1 MYDLAIIG
9 GGPGG
14 YVAAER
20 AGAAGLSV
28 ILFEKRELGGV
39 CLNEGCIPTKT
50 LLYSAKVLDY
60 AHHADKYGVY
70 VESAALDY
78 AKVSKRKD
86 KVVKK
91 LVGGVKVKM
100 REASVEVVKGEAM
113 IQGKSGNAFT
123 IVSGDQTFEA
133 ARLLVCT
140 GSEAAVPPIPGL
152 REGLGDTV
160 LTNRE
165 ILALE
170 QQPETLVVI
179 GGGVIGMEFASFFNS
194 IGTKVT
200 VVEMLPKILGPMDDE
215 ISAML
220 QAQYAK
226 KGVEFHLNCQ
236 VTAVEGNDVVY
247 VDSDGNVCRATGEK
261 ILVSVGRRANLQG
274 FGLENLG
281 VEFALN
287 PAGRPYGIKVDERMR
302 TNVPE
307 VYAAGDVTGFSMLA
321 HTASREA
328 EVAVNDMLGKDDK
341 MRYNAIPGVVYTN
354 PEVAGVGLTEAEAE
368 KKGLDCMVL
377 KLPMAY
383 AGRFVAENERGEGL
397 CKVIA
402 DRKSRKVLGV
412 HMLGNPCS
420 EMIYGACIAIEQGMT
435 VEGLKEVVFPHPTVS
450 EIVKETL
457 YGLPTSSPAPRG
469 CCP

>member
-50 LLYSAKVLDY
+50 LLYSAKVYDY
-60 AHHADKYGVY
+60 ANHADKYGVA
-70 VESAALDY
+70 VEGAALEY
-78 AKVSKRKD
+78 AKVLKRKE

-100 REASVEVVKGEAM
+100 REAAVEVVKEEAM
-113 IQGKSGNAFT
+113 IQGKNGEAFV
-123 IVSGDQTFEA
+123 ISAGEA
-133 ARLLVCT
+133 SYEASHLLVCT

-152 REGLGDTV
+152 REGLGGIV
-160 LTNRE
+160 VTNRE

-170 QQPETLVVI
+170 EQPESLVVI

-226 KGVEFHLNCQ
+226 KGVEFHLSCK
-236 VTAVEGNDVVY
+236 VVAVEGNEVVY
-247 VDSDGNVCRATGEK
+247 EDPEGNTCRATGDK
-261 ILVSVGRRANLQG
+261 ILVSVGRRANFQG
-274 FGLENLG
+274 IGLENVG
-281 VEFALN
+281 VELALN
-287 PAGRPYGIKVDERMR
+287 PARRPYGIKVDEHMR
-302 TNVPE
+302 TNVPG

-328 EVAVNDMLGKDDK
+328 EVAVNDILGKEDN
-341 MRYNAIPGVVYTN
+341 MHYNAIPGVVYTN
-354 PEVAGVGLTEAEAE
+354 PEVAGVGVTEAEAAA
-368 KKGLDCMVL
+368 KGLDVAIL
-377 KLPMAY
+377 KLPLAY

-397 CKVIA
+397 CKVIIGKE
-402 DRKSRKVLGV
+402 DRKVLGV

-420 EMIYGACIAIEQGMT
+420 EMIHGACIAIEQGMT
-435 VEGLKEVVFPHPTVS
+435 VEQLQKVVFPHPTVS
-450 EIVKETL
+450 EILKETVF
-457 YGLPTSSPAPRG
+457 TA
-469 CCP
+469 

>member
-28 ILFEKRELGGV
+28 ILFEKKELGGV

-50 LLYSAKVLDY
+50 LLYSAKVYDY
-60 AHHADKYGVY
+60 TRHAEQYGVT
-70 VESAALDY
+70 VEGSAIDFGAIL
-78 AKVSKRKD
+78 KRKQ

-91 LVGGVKVKM
+91 LVGGVRLQMKN
-100 REASVEVVKGEAM
+100 AAVEVVKEPAV
-113 IQGKSGNAFT
+113 IQGRNADG
-123 IVSGDQTFEA
+123 IDIA
-133 ARLLVCT
+133 AGESTYTARNLLICT

-152 REGLGDTV
+152 REGLGGV
-160 LTNRE
+160 VVTNRE

-170 QQPETLVVI
+170 EKPEELVVI

-226 KGVEFHLNCQ
+226 KGVEFHLSCK
-236 VTAVEGNDVVY
+236 VVAVEGNEVVY
-247 VDSDGNVCRATGEK
+247 EDPEGNTCRAKGDK
-261 ILVSVGRRANLQG
+261 ILVSVGRRANFQDI
-274 FGLENLG
+274 GLENIG
-281 VEFALN
+281 VELALN
-287 PAGRPYGIKVDERMR
+287 PAGRPYGIKVDDHMR
-302 TNVPE
+302 TNVPG

-321 HTASREA
+321 HTASREG
-328 EVAVNDMLGKDDK
+328 EVAVNNILGKEDR
-341 MRYNAIPGVVYTN
+341 MRYDAIPGVVYTN
-354 PEVAGVGLTEAEAE
+354 PEVAGTGLTEAEAA
-368 KKGLDCMVL
+368 KTGLDYVAL
-377 KLPMAY
+377 KLPMAFS
-383 AGRFVAENERGEGL
+383 GRFVAENERGEGI
-397 CKVIA
+397 CKIIA
-402 DRKSRKVLGV
+402 DAQSHRVLGV

-420 EMIYGACIAIEQGMT
+420 EIIQSACIAIEQKMT
-435 VEGLKEVVFPHPTVS
+435 VEQLKEVVFPHPTVS
-450 EIVKETL
+450 EIIKETL
-457 YGLPTSSPAPRG
+457 FSLK
-469 CCP
+469 

>member
-14 YVAAER
+14 YVAAGR

-28 ILFEKRELGGV
+28 VLFEKRELGGV

-50 LLYSAKVLDY
+50 LLYSAKVYDY
-60 AHHADKYGVY
+60 TRHADQYGVT
-70 VESAALDY
+70 VEASAIDFGAIF
-78 AKVSKRKD
+78 KRKQ

-91 LVGGVKVKM
+91 LVGGIKAQMKG
-100 REASVEVVKGEAM
+100 AQVEVVKDTAVIQGRSAGGITIASGEA
-113 IQGKSGNAFT
+113 T
-123 IVSGDQTFEA
+123 YV
-133 ARLLVCT
+133 ARNLLICT

-152 REGLGDTV
+152 REGLGGV
-160 LTNRE
+160 VVTNRE

-170 QQPETLVVI
+170 EQPASLVVI

-200 VVEMLPKILGPMDDE
+200 VVEMLPKILGPLDDE

-226 KGVEFHLNCQ
+226 KGVEFHLSCK
-236 VTAVEGNDVVY
+236 VVGVEGNDVVY
-247 VDSDGNVCRATGEK
+247 VDPEGNTCRATGDR
-261 ILVSVGRRANLQG
+261 ILVSVGRRANFQG
-274 FGLENLG
+274 IGLENIG
-281 VEFALN
+281 VEIALN
-287 PAGRPYGIKVDERMR
+287 PAGRPYGIKVDEKMR
-302 TNVPE
+302 TNIPN

-321 HTASREA
+321 HTASREG
-328 EVAVNDMLGKDDK
+328 EVAVNNILGKADR
-341 MRYNAIPGVVYTN
+341 MRYDAIPGVVYTN
-354 PEVAGVGLTEAEAE
+354 PEVAGVGLTEAEAA
-368 KKGLDCMVL
+368 KKGLEYTVL

-397 CKVIA
+397 CKVIVG
-402 DRKSRKVLGV
+402 KKYHEVLGV

-420 EMIYGACIAIEQGMT
+420 EMIHSACIAIEQEMT
-435 VEGLKEVVFPHPTVS
+435 VEQLKEVVFPHPTVS
-450 EIVKETL
+450 EIFKETVFTL
-457 YGLPTSSPAPRG
+457 K
-469 CCP
+469 